1 MCRLL
6 ILAKHSLYGKRKEE
20 TVCKIFMDN
29 MEHMV
34 MNTIIMEGV
43 VEGIQDIHITRSTHS
58 ILFIRSIHHIIAIHT
73 IVHTAVI
80 KENKVPIL

>member
-29 MEHMV
+29 MADTV
-34 MNTIIMEGV
+34 MNTTIMEDV
-43 VEGIQDIHITRSTHS
+43 VGGIQDIHIILFTHS